1 MLPVFEA
8 QDVHRE
14 AFAALI
20 LFQEA
25 AHAEQVTV
33 AFLQELT
40 TYLQAARTDPELTFQ
55 ASR

>member
-8 QDVHRE
+8 QDIHRE
-14 AFAALI
+14 AFAALL

-25 AHAEQVTV
+25 ARTEQVTV